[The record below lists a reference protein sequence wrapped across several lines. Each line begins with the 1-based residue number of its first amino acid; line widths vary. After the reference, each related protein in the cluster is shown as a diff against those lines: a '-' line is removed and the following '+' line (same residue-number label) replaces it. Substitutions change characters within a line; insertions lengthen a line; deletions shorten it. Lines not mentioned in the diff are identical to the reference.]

1 MVPGKYHVFERASK
15 IVIAC
20 GMRRFYLQRESDP
33 SGVSGTG
40 RVADGV
46 EFASGWIAL
55 HFDPQIKGIHSV
67 YFYRDLGDMY
77 QLHGHGGKTR
87 IVWIDPP

>member
-1 MVPGKYHVFERASK
+1 
-15 IVIAC
+15 
-20 GMRRFYLQRESDP
+20 MRRFYLQRESDP

-55 HFDPQIKGIHSV
+55 YFDPQIKGIHSI

-77 QLHGHGGKTR
+77 QLHGHSGKTR